1 MRIRHLTVLL
11 VAALA
16 AAAASPSARCAEIR
30 RDYHESFRVESGSIL
45 RLVNGDGDVTV
56 RKWDRDVID
65 IEVHYLAE
73 YKSFGSGERDFTVEF
88 GQDDRVVEVEGR
100 EKSGAT
106 VGFLIFDVKEYTY
119 TIKAPDYVILD
130 ITGDDG
136 SVDVEDWKG
145 DVEIDFEDGDI
156 LLTGGRSA
164 DTRIRSGD
172 GEIEVENHEGNIDI
186 EVEDGPIS
194 IRGSRTPRCV
204 ISGGDGEVVVR
215 DSEGDFGIETDDGNI
230 DLYRVKAGRID
241 ILTSDGGV
249 DIELHNTDTIDMD
262 VRTADGD
269 VMARFAEGLGAVFTI
284 DTDGGVIRTDL
295 PSAVNLQKGENWL
308 SGRLPGGRG
317 NIRIRTEN
325 GAVTLKHTK

>member
-1 MRIRHLTVLL
+1 MRIRNLAVLL
-11 VAALA
+11 VAAMA
-16 AAAASPSARCAEIR
+16 ATAASTAARCAEIR
-30 RDYHESFRVESGSIL
+30 RDYNESFRVDRGCIL
-45 RLVNGDGDVTV
+45 RLRNGDGDVTV
-56 RKWDRDVID
+56 RKWDRDIIE

-88 GQDDRVVEVEGR
+88 AQEEKIVEVEGR
-100 EKSGAT
+100 EKSET
-106 VGFLIFDVKEYTY
+106 SVGFLIFNVKEYTY
-119 TIKAPDYVILD
+119 TIKAPGYVILD

-136 SVDVEDWKG
+136 SVDIEGWDG
-145 DVEIDFEDGDI
+145 DVEIDFDDGDI

-172 GEIEVENHEGNIDI
+172 GEIEVENHEGNLDI
-186 EVEDGPIS
+186 EVDDGPIS

-204 ISGGDGEVVVR
+204 IGGGDGEIVVR

-230 DLYRVKAGRID
+230 DLYRVKAERID
-241 ILTSDGGV
+241 ILTSDGKV
-249 DIELHNTDTIDMD
+249 DIELHNTDKIDLD
-262 VRTADGD
+262 IRTADGD
-269 VMARFAEGLGAVFTI
+269 VMVRFAEGLGAAFTI

-317 NIRIRTEN
+317 NIRIRTED
-325 GAVTLKHTK
+325 GAVTLKQTR